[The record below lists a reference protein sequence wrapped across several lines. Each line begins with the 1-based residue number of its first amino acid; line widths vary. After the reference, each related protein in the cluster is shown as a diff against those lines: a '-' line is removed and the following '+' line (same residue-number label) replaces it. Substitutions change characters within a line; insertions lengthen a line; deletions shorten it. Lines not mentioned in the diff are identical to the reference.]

1 MADSNILTRKQLEKM
16 PNNQLI
22 DFAVKVQG
30 NLILKQNAL
39 LNENKEINAKLHNM
53 DKKIDELNRENNLL
67 QSRLSVA
74 GNTST
79 LPSRNHHKNWKKIIN
94 VERDLCK
101 MEQYSQQE
109 CIRITGIPPSI
120 RNSLLEEHVLLIFS
134 KIGVNINELNIVA
147 CRRHGSTKKNVKLL
161 NRKDAVKL

>member
-30 NLILKQNAL
+30 NLISKQNAL
-39 LNENKEINAKLHNM
+39 LNENKEINAKLHNI

-74 GNTST
+74 GNTSA
-79 LPSRNHHKNWKKIIN
+79 LPSRNHHKN
-94 VERDLCK
+94 
-101 MEQYSQQE
+101 
-109 CIRITGIPPSI
+109 
-120 RNSLLEEHVLLIFS
+120 
-134 KIGVNINELNIVA
+134 
-147 CRRHGSTKKNVKLL
+147 
-161 NRKDAVKL
+161 

>member
-30 NLILKQNAL
+30 NLISKQNAV
-39 LNENKEINAKLHNM
+39 LNENKEINAKLHNI

-74 GNTST
+74 KNTST
-79 LPSRNHHKNWKKIIN
+79 LPSRNHHKN
-94 VERDLCK
+94 
-101 MEQYSQQE
+101 
-109 CIRITGIPPSI
+109 
-120 RNSLLEEHVLLIFS
+120 
-134 KIGVNINELNIVA
+134 
-147 CRRHGSTKKNVKLL
+147 
-161 NRKDAVKL
+161 

>member
-30 NLILKQNAL
+30 NLISKQNAL

-79 LPSRNHHKNWKKIIN
+79 LPSRNHHKN
-94 VERDLCK
+94 
-101 MEQYSQQE
+101 
-109 CIRITGIPPSI
+109 
-120 RNSLLEEHVLLIFS
+120 
-134 KIGVNINELNIVA
+134 
-147 CRRHGSTKKNVKLL
+147 
-161 NRKDAVKL
+161 

>member
-30 NLILKQNAL
+30 NLISKQNAL
-39 LNENKEINAKLHNM
+39 LNENKEINAKLHNI

-74 GNTST
+74 RNTST
-79 LPSRNHHKNWKKIIN
+79 LPSRNHHKN
-94 VERDLCK
+94 
-101 MEQYSQQE
+101 
-109 CIRITGIPPSI
+109 
-120 RNSLLEEHVLLIFS
+120 
-134 KIGVNINELNIVA
+134 
-147 CRRHGSTKKNVKLL
+147 
-161 NRKDAVKL
+161 

>member
-74 GNTST
+74 RNTST
-79 LPSRNHHKNWKKIIN
+79 LPSRNHHKN
-94 VERDLCK
+94 
-101 MEQYSQQE
+101 
-109 CIRITGIPPSI
+109 
-120 RNSLLEEHVLLIFS
+120 
-134 KIGVNINELNIVA
+134 
-147 CRRHGSTKKNVKLL
+147 
-161 NRKDAVKL
+161 

>member
-30 NLILKQNAL
+30 NLISKQNAV
-39 LNENKEINAKLHNM
+39 LNENKEINAKLHNI

-74 GNTST
+74 RNTST
-79 LPSRNHHKNWKKIIN
+79 LPSRNHHKN
-94 VERDLCK
+94 
-101 MEQYSQQE
+101 
-109 CIRITGIPPSI
+109 
-120 RNSLLEEHVLLIFS
+120 
-134 KIGVNINELNIVA
+134 
-147 CRRHGSTKKNVKLL
+147 
-161 NRKDAVKL
+161 